1 MTEIKQLDLSILKRE
16 QFENKRSYDNAVW
29 YLEHLNDLVM
39 LHNSGYIL
47 FYKDRIFIPELKVS
61 YYAVDDAPF
70 DGEDGEFEKTGEVR
84 FIGFGPAGLI
94 GITRCLKKGRIYVS
108 KREAKEYLKAIQVV
122 HKPDFHNFLDL

>member
-1 MTEIKQLDLSILKRE
+1 MTKIKQLDLNILKRE

-47 FYKDRIFIPELKVS
+47 FYRDRIFIPGLKVS
-61 YYAVDDAPF
+61 HYTVDDAPF
-70 DGEDGEFEKTGEVR
+70 DGEDGEFDKTGEVK
-84 FIGFGPAGLI
+84 FIGFGIIGLI

-108 KREAKEYLKAIQVV
+108 KREAKEYLKAFKVV
-122 HKPDFHNFLDL
+122 HKADLQNFLDL